1 MTPIGYVAMV
11 AASTPCNPM
20 IDDDMPVFNVPL
32 VTLDVAAA
40 WHRGRTARMD
50 TDQDTIYLKNR
61 R

>member
-1 MTPIGYVAMV
+1 MV
-11 AASTPCNPM
+11 AGPTPCNPM

-40 WHRGRTARMD
+40 WHRCRAARVD
-50 TDQDTIYLKNR
+50 TDQDTIYLKSR